1 MRRLKIQEH
10 DELPSRQQL
19 QALMREA
26 QNRVVM
32 QGDPISPLSFLITL
46 LIILNE
52 INTAH
57 SEEYSSAY
65 WAYFPDPP
73 LLQPVVWEGRSI
85 PIYTNDTVA
94 LGGFSDKHI
103 IPNQVNFSY
112 HGVFDRLPIC
122 LSRYFNSTGCLFVGE
137 ARYANSDSSWNL
149 DIPGVTKESGT
160 PQRRNGTGP
169 LDIPFCDFGTRGR
182 VTAAPWKLCR
192 DGTATVYNIFGTNE
206 SLWDWSPDSA
216 RNPGAQDNRNFASRI
231 WNLGGSKV
239 FQTEIWKLA
248 AALGCEGS
256 YLQVGSK
263 VRHGY
268 LWNLTMRYPRTCV
281 PHPYALLVGSVKIQP
296 GLRNY
301 NVTCNN
307 CTLTNCVRGITN
319 QTRVLVLRQPAFVM
333 VPVKI
338 NGSWYDERG
347 LELWREVEGAL
358 MRYRRGIGL
367 IILGFVALVTLTA
380 SSITAALSLAQSV
393 QTATFVNNLA
403 QNASVALGTQ
413 EDIDKKLEDRLN
425 ALYDVAKCLGE
436 EVQSIKLRLW
446 VQCHADF

>member
-1 MRRLKIQEH
+1 M
-10 DELPSRQQL
+10 
-19 QALMREA
+19 
-26 QNRVVM
+26 
-32 QGDPISPLSFLITL
+32 
-46 LIILNE
+46 
-52 INTAH
+52 
-57 SEEYSSAY
+57 
-65 WAYFPDPP
+65 
-73 LLQPVVWEGRSI
+73 
-85 PIYTNDTVA
+85 
-94 LGGFSDKHI
+94 
-103 IPNQVNFSY
+103 
-112 HGVFDRLPIC
+112 
-122 LSRYFNSTGCLFVGE
+122 
-137 ARYANSDSSWNL
+137 
-149 DIPGVTKESGT
+149 
-160 PQRRNGTGP
+160 
-169 LDIPFCDFGTRGR
+169 
-182 VTAAPWKLCR
+182 
-192 DGTATVYNIFGTNE
+192 
-206 SLWDWSPDSA
+206 
-216 RNPGAQDNRNFASRI
+216 
-231 WNLGGSKV
+231 

-268 LWNLTMRYPRTCV
+268 LWNLTMRYPRACV

-367 IILGFVALVTLTA
+367 IILGFVALVTLIA
-380 SSITAALSLAQSV
+380 SSITAALSLAQAV

-403 QNASVALGTQ
+403 QNVSVALGTQ
-413 EDIDKKLEDRLN
+413 EDIYKKLEDGLN
-425 ALYDVAKCLGE
+425 ALYDVVKFLGE